1 MSLSALGLPIDA
13 PVLMGIVNVTPDSFS
28 DGGQCSGVDAA
39 VGHGL
44 RLVEEGAH
52 ILDIGGESTR
62 PGAEEVS
69 VQEELDRT
77 LPVIEGLLTRT
88 DARLSIDTRKPEVA
102 KGAVAAGAHI
112 WNDVS
117 ALTFADD
124 SLKTAAALGVPLV
137 LMHAQGR
144 PDTMQQAPSYDDVVA
159 EVVAFLKARVAAC
172 VAAGISPKDIV
183 LDPGIGFGKTL
194 EHNLALFRGL
204 ERLVSLG
211 HPVLMGASRKS
222 FIGLID
228 RDEAADTRI
237 GGSLAAALEAARAG
251 ATWFRVHD
259 VAATR
264 QALAVA
270 GAIHPF

>member
-28 DGGQCSGVDAA
+28 DGGQFSGVDAA